1 MYYMLPPVIYD
12 NVVLQLCKIK
22 DSILILKNGNA
33 VFVCS
38 TYIVFP
44 TSISVVGILVLIVM
58 VTLILLVL
66 VIILKKRKRKKMI
79 VTVDLKYAEVSE
91 NRKVCPI
98 NFIEL
103 IVMLNV

>member
-1 MYYMLPPVIYD
+1 M
-12 NVVLQLCKIK
+12 
-22 DSILILKNGNA
+22 
-33 VFVCS
+33 CS

-44 TSISVVGILVLIVM
+44 TAISVVGILVLTVM

-79 VTVDLKYAEVSE
+79 MTVDLKYAEVSE
-91 NRKVCPI
+91 KCKLCPI